1 MIACAAFSKRLVST
15 SSLVTSRLTNLKQK
29 RKESESLLTYRYS
42 EAKIRTTE
50 FVLVAICL
58 CLLQLLPIAGLT
70 LVGKKALK
78 VAIVLIL
85 IVAVSVLNSVFA
97 NTARAANFG
106 AVAA

>member
-1 MIACAAFSKRLVST
+1 VIACAVFSKKSVST
-15 SSLVTSRLTNLKQK
+15 ISLFTSRLTTFDQK

-50 FVLVAICL
+50 FVLVTICL